1 MKIVKTYITIV
12 ENISEVAG
20 KIAMWLSSILVLLIC
35 FDVLARYFF
44 SVSFVSVF
52 ELEWHIFAL
61 IFLFGAS
68 FTLKH
73 DKHVRVD
80 IFYNQ
85 FSDKQKAIVN
95 LIGCIFFLIP
105 FCYIVIESSIPYFLN
120 SYNLNEGS
128 TDYGGLPVRYII
140 KSMIMVG
147 FTLLLLQG
155 TALFFRSF
163 LTLINK

>member
-35 FDVLARYFF
+35 FDILARYFF

>member
-1 MKIVKTYITIV
+1 MNTLKSIIKII
-12 ENISEVAG
+12 EGISETAG
-20 KIAMWLSSILVLLIC
+20 KIAMWLSSTLVLLIC

-68 FTLKH
+68 FTLKY

-85 FSDKQKAIVN
+85 FSDKQKALVN
-95 LIGCIFFLIP
+95 LLGCLFFLIP
-105 FCYIVIESSIPYFLN
+105 FCYIVIESSVPYFMN
-120 SYNLNEGS
+120 SYYLNEGS
-128 TDYGGLPVRYII
+128 TDYGGLPARYII

-147 FTLLLLQG
+147 FILLLLQG
-155 TALFFRSF
+155 VALFFRSL
-163 LTLINK
+163 LTLFNK